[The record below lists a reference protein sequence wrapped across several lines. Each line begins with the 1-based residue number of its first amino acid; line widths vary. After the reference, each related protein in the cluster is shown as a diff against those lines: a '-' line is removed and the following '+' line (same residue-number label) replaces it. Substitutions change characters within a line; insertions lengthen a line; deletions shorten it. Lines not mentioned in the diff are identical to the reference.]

1 MPDILIRDVP
11 EDVAYALTEKALKD
25 GTMDRQAWLRKK
37 LIELAAQPTI
47 KTRYSFKAYGE
58 NGARATI
65 ERRWADG
72 HVQRGANGCSE
83 AQFNAFQKAAEYAQ
97 RNELGDYEAAYKLLL
112 ANFEEVFAS

>member
-1 MPDILIRDVP
+1 MPDISIRNVP
-11 EDVAYALTEKALKD
+11 EDIYAALKD
-25 GTMDRQAWLRKK
+25 KAANDGKGLETWLR
-37 LIELAAQPTI
+37 ERVSMLAAQPTI

-72 HVQRGANGCSE
+72 HVQRGANGCSQE
-83 AQFNAFQKAAEYAQ
+83 QFDAFQKAAEYAQ